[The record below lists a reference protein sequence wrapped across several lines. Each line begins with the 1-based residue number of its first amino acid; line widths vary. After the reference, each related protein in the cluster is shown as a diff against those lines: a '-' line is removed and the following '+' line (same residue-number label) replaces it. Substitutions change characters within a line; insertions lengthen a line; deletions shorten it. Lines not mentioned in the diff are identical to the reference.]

1 MELAAVFGLNWKLLL
16 IQAVNFR
23 ILLFLLQKFL
33 YKPILRIVD
42 ERRLKIQKGLSDAEQ
57 ANAKLAA
64 AEQESKAAIAL
75 AATRSNE
82 MLQRAEAAAKAK
94 EAEILKET
102 AVKVR
107 RQEEEAVRQAEL
119 LKQQTIEE
127 SREEIARLAVL
138 AAEKVLSG
146 AK

>member
-16 IQAVNFR
+16 IQAVNFG
-23 ILLFLLQKFL
+23 IVLLLLRKFL
-33 YKPILRIVD
+33 YKPILRVID
-42 ERRLKIQKGLSDAEQ
+42 ERRLKIEKGLSDAKQ
-57 ANAKLAA
+57 AGAKLTA
-64 AEQESKAAIAL
+64 AEQESKAAL
-75 AATRSNE
+75 AAASARSNE
-82 MLQRAEAAAKAK
+82 MLARAETAAKAR

-102 AVKVR
+102 AVKAR
-107 RQEEEAVRQAEL
+107 RYEQEAARKAEF
-119 LKQQTIEE
+119 LKQQAVEE

>member
-1 MELAAVFGLNWKLLL
+1 MEIAAVFGLNWKLLL
-16 IQAVNFR
+16 IQAVNFG
-23 ILLFLLQKFL
+23 IVLFLLQRFL
-33 YKPILRIVD
+33 YKPILRIID

-57 ANAKLAA
+57 AAARLAA
-64 AEQESKAAIAL
+64 AEKESKAAIAE
-75 AATRSNE
+75 AAAHSRQMVE
-82 MLQRAEAAAKAK
+82 RAEASAKAK
-94 EAEILKET
+94 EAEILKEA

-107 RQEEEAVRQAEL
+107 RQEEEALREAEL

-146 AK
+146 VK